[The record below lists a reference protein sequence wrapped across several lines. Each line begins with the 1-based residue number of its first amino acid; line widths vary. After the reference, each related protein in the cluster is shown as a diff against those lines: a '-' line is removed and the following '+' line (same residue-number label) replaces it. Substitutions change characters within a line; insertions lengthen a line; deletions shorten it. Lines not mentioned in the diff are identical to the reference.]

1 MRYAAVKRT
10 VDVLGASF
18 GLVVSAIPMAVVAVL
33 VYLTMGTPVIYRQAR
48 PGLHGRTFVM
58 RKFRTMRDATD
69 DSGNLLPNRLRVTAL
84 GHFLRRTSLD
94 ELPELVNV
102 LRGEMSLVGPRPL
115 RVEYLDRY
123 TPEQARRHD
132 VLPGIT
138 GWAQINGRN
147 ALSWDERL
155 ALDIWYVDH
164 ASLWLDLKI
173 LVRTPVQLVG
183 GAHASDDGLDVTEFV
198 GTSDPQQSKP
208 ITRGKTMP
216 PVEQEIRTFLTENFA
231 LGHVTQ
237 LAGDRSLT
245 ERGFIDSIGI
255 VELLTF
261 LETQYEIQIGEE
273 ETVPENIDTIDN
285 IVRFVSMKRG
295 SPEAATRATGA

>member
-198 GTSDPQQSKP
+198 
-208 ITRGKTMP
+208 
-216 PVEQEIRTFLTENFA
+216 
-231 LGHVTQ
+231 
-237 LAGDRSLT
+237 
-245 ERGFIDSIGI
+245 ERRIPS
-255 VELLTF
+255 
-261 LETQYEIQIGEE
+261 
-273 ETVPENIDTIDN
+273 
-285 IVRFVSMKRG
+285 
-295 SPEAATRATGA
+295 RANQ